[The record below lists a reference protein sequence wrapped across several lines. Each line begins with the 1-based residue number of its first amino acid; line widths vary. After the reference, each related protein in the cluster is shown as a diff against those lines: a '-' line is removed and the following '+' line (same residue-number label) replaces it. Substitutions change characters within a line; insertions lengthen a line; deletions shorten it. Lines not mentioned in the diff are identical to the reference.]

1 MKIRALLVPLAL
13 PLALVLAACPKD
25 KPAKTDTAVA
35 TQPPVDST
43 ALRDTTPVDLS
54 QVQSNLPAAVKDT
67 FTPPK
72 VPKPYRAPAGSEQP
86 SSSYPAAPAALM
98 AAVQR
103 EQSFSKFCYQEFGQK
118 SDPSLRGGVAMV
130 VGIGAEGLTS
140 ASVGNS
146 NWSSNAGQAVNRCLN
161 DRAKLAWKVDPG
173 AVKPGK
179 YVVQLSFSGT

>member
-25 KPAKTDTAVA
+25 KPAKADSAA
-35 TQPPVDST
+35 LAQPPIDSA
-43 ALRDTTPVDLS
+43 ALRDTTPTDLS
-54 QVQSNLPAAVKDT
+54 QVQSNLPAAVTDT

-72 VPKPYRAPAGSEQP
+72 VPKPYRAPAQAGSSIP
-86 SSSYPAAPAALM
+86 SAPAALM